1 MGSVKYSKI
10 KTSNGL
16 INLNI
21 NDNTEI
27 HEFDCDNYEYL
38 KVYNISGRLRLY
50 INHSNDYIVVGAG
63 NGLVEFELKDFQI
76 DHIKFELD
84 DLDGFPME
92 GYLQYYLCK

>member
-16 INLNI
+16 INLNM
-21 NDNTEI
+21 NDNVEI

-38 KVYNISGRLRLY
+38 KVYAAAGRLKLY
-50 INHSNDYIVVGAG
+50 VNHSDDYISIDV
-63 NGLVEFELKDFQI
+63 NGLIEFELKDFQI
-76 DHIKFELD
+76 NHVKFELD
-84 DLDGFPME
+84 DVPEGGVRE